1 MRRITRDGGA
11 SVIPLER
18 AKGAPPLRRSL
29 EMGIDAELGRIFL
42 DASGRYRMTADQAEE
57 VAVSLMDF
65 VHELRNGGRIG

>member
-18 AKGAPPLRRSL
+18 LHRSL
-29 EMGIDAELGRIFL
+29 EMGIDAELGCIFL
-42 DASGRYRMTADQAEE
+42 DTSGRYRMTADQAEE
-57 VAVSLMDF
+57 VAVSLMHF